1 MKRFFKFLTGALLC
15 LTCVFAIAGCGGSG
29 GSGGG
34 NTAITEEEW
43 SSSIND
49 TGFVVETGGYTAL
62 RVDENSYET
71 YKVSA
76 GSAYLEKTYLNGVY
90 EAVKEGGEWQPL
102 QPIDQTAYQYNVQGI
117 KGVIDFVK
125 NNRDAFTYSDSKYT
139 MDLESGSLETEIEII
154 KGVLSA
160 PNFSPI
166 RLEVEKRA
174 FTTKNQEKNYIVITM
189 VSEKGGPTNVVITLQ
204 SPILQYEFD
213 VEKKNRL
220 TNFVIKGGP
229 SRDDIDYLEAYF
241 TQDGFRIY
249 SPNNPDPLRRD
260 AYLRYDSAQ
269 DKYYTYRQDAQ
280 GVWSVE
286 ETTRSIYENTK
297 NETFNLYLGNFL
309 EQSEYL
315 VCDYNSGRCYNRE
328 IITKTNAMGTWSY
341 FNIEIVISNTFSLG
355 NGATWNMQLTQGQ
368 AQSLVY
374 NIALEVGSVVLTY
387 PQVA

>member
-1 MKRFFKFLTGALLC
+1 MSRPNRHGEIIHTKRKGKSCQKRYYLTFLLESDIIIKILFKELSMKRFFKFLTGALLC

-139 MDLESGSLETEIEII
+139 MDLESGSLETEIENI

-189 VSEKGGPTNVVITLQ
+189 VSEKG
-204 SPILQYEFD
+204 
-213 VEKKNRL
+213 
-220 TNFVIKGGP
+220 
-229 SRDDIDYLEAYF
+229 
-241 TQDGFRIY
+241 
-249 SPNNPDPLRRD
+249 
-260 AYLRYDSAQ
+260 
-269 DKYYTYRQDAQ
+269 
-280 GVWSVE
+280 
-286 ETTRSIYENTK
+286 
-297 NETFNLYLGNFL
+297 
-309 EQSEYL
+309 
-315 VCDYNSGRCYNRE
+315 
-328 IITKTNAMGTWSY
+328 
-341 FNIEIVISNTFSLG
+341 
-355 NGATWNMQLTQGQ
+355 
-368 AQSLVY
+368 
-374 NIALEVGSVVLTY
+374 
-387 PQVA
+387 